1 MLAKFKNYIA
11 ENQLFT
17 SEDKLILAL
26 SGGVDSVVLL
36 HLLHRAGYQTLTAHC
51 NFNLRG
57 KESDLDE
64 ELACKLTMDFQI
76 PFFCRHFDTANY
88 AKTHHLSIQV
98 AARQLRYDWFERLRK
113 ANDYQWIVTAHH
125 ADDNAE
131 TILYHLTKGT
141 GVAGLHGILPK
152 NQKIV
157 RPLLFATKAE
167 ILTYAQHHQLVWRE
181 DASNASDKYSRNH
194 LRLNVIPQLRK
205 INPNFEKTLL
215 QSTEKVLAVE
225 RVFRNQIEI
234 LEKKLV
240 HQTSEAIF
248 FNFRPLLHL
257 QEPVIQL
264 FYLLEKY
271 QFSYLQTKTIFSLLE
286 KEAGKKFESE
296 NYILVKDRNFLVITP
311 KKTETV
317 TNYQI
322 KADQTYLKT
331 DNQNFTLRK
340 FSKKDNLKI
349 PNSSEIAY
357 LDAEKLTFPLTLRKW
372 KAGDRFQPL
381 GMKGMKK
388 ISDFLNEQKIPTNLK
403 SNIWVLCSK
412 TEIVWV
418 VGFRLSEKVKIT
430 TKTTQIFRIEKQN
443 STK

>member
-1 MLAKFKNYIA
+1 MLAKFKNYIF

-26 SGGVDSVVLL
+26 SGGIDSVVLL
-36 HLLHRAGYQTLTAHC
+36 HLLHQAGYQILTAHC

-57 KESDLDE
+57 EESDLDE

-76 PFFCRHFDTANY
+76 PFFCRHFDTKNY

-98 AARQLRYDWFERLRK
+98 AARRLRYNWFERLRK

-152 NQKIV
+152 NKKIV
-157 RPLLFATKAE
+157 RPLLFATKTE
-167 ILTYAQHHQLVWRE
+167 ILTYAQRHQLTWRE
-181 DASNASDKYSRNH
+181 DASNASDKYNRNH
-194 LRLNVIPQLRK
+194 LRLNVIPELRK

-225 RVFRNQIEI
+225 RVFRNQLHT

-248 FNFRPLLHL
+248 LNFRPLLHL
-257 QEPVIQL
+257 QEPLIQL

-271 QFSYLQTKTIFSLLE
+271 QFSYLQAKTIFGLLE
-286 KEAGKKFESE
+286 EEAGKKFESE
-296 NYILVKDRNFLVITP
+296 NYILVKDRDFLVITLQ
-311 KKTETV
+311 KQENTI
-317 TNYQI
+317 NYQI
-322 KADQTYLKT
+322 KAEQTCLNT
-331 DNQNFTLRK
+331 DNHNFIFQK
-340 FSKKDNLKI
+340 FPRKDNLKI

-357 LDAEKLTFPLTLRKW
+357 LDAGKLIFPLTLRKW

-388 ISDFLNEQKIPTNLK
+388 ISDFLNEQKIPVNLK
-403 SNIWVLCSK
+403 NNVWVLCSK
-412 TEIVWV
+412 AEIVWV

-430 TKTTQIFRIEKQN
+430 TKSTQIFRIEKQN
-443 STK
+443 IKI